1 VAIKDK
7 ITAGRLLISAVVFCL
22 VFLPQ
27 GAGAVNKTKEAAK
40 AAVVE
45 SPLQKLLAQPFTYK
59 QENRPDPFMPFIA
72 ASAIKVAGEPE
83 KTKPLTGMQL
93 FEPGQLNLVGILF
106 NGPKALAMVQD
117 STGKGYIIKKNTKIG
132 RHGVVTAIMPNEV
145 VIKEWFRRSNGKKFY
160 RDNIMVLRKEGAT
173 K

>member
-1 VAIKDK
+1 MAIKDK
-7 ITAGRLLISAVVFCL
+7 ITANRLLISAAVFCL

-27 GAGAVNKTKEAAK
+27 SAGAVSQTK
-40 AAVVE
+40 AAAEETVVE
-45 SPLQKLLAQPFTYK
+45 SPLKKLLDQPFTYQ

-72 ASAIKVAGEPE
+72 ASTLKVAADQD
-83 KTKPLTGMQL
+83 KAKPLSGMQL

-106 NGPKALAMVQD
+106 NGPRVLAMVQD
-117 STGKGYIIKKNTKIG
+117 STGKGYIIKKDTKIG
-132 RHGVVTAIMPNEV
+132 RHGIVTAIMPNEV
-145 VIKEWFRRSNGKKFY
+145 VIKEWFRKSNGKKIY

>member
-1 VAIKDK
+1 MAIKNK
-7 ITAGRLLISAVVFCL
+7 ITAGRLLISAALFCL

-27 GAGAVNKTKEAAK
+27 WAGAVNKTKKAAK
-40 AAVVE
+40 EAVVE
-45 SPLQKLLAQPFTYK
+45 SPLQKLLDQPFTYQ

-72 ASAIKVAGEPE
+72 ASTMKAAADQKKA
-83 KTKPLTGMQL
+83 KPLTGMQL

-106 NGPKALAMVQD
+106 NGSKALAMVQD
-117 STGKGYIIKKNTKIG
+117 STGKGYIIKRNTKIG
-132 RHGVVTAIMPNEV
+132 RHGIVTAIMPNEV
-145 VIKEWFRRSNGKKFY
+145 VIKEWFLKSSGKKIY

>member
-1 VAIKDK
+1 MAIKDK
-7 ITAGRLLISAVVFCL
+7 ITAGRLLISAAVFCL

-27 GAGAVNKTKEAAK
+27 SAWAVNKTK
-40 AAVVE
+40 AAVKVTAVE
-45 SPLQKLLAQPFTYK
+45 SPLKKLLDQPFTYQ

-72 ASAIKVAGEPE
+72 ASTLKAADNQKEA
-83 KTKPLTGMQL
+83 KPLSGMQL

-106 NGPKALAMVQD
+106 NGPVVLAMVQD
-117 STGKGYIIKKNTKIG
+117 STGKGYIIKKDTKIG
-132 RHGVVTAIMPNEV
+132 RHGIVTAIMPNEV
-145 VIKEWFRRSNGKKFY
+145 VIKEWFRKSNGKKIY